1 MHKFC
6 PIIPKVIRN
15 LFVGSIHRKNKV
27 QIGVLQLVK
36 LQVTTGVPSFV
47 IISCVLTNH
56 ILCIGYRH
64 WQSTTTLWSHKQLC
78 VWYPSFLRGF
88 YQMFLT
94 ASCPTMSEK
103 FMQQK

>member
-56 ILCIGYRH
+56 ILCIRSEEH
-64 WQSTTTLWSHKQLC
+64 TLNSSHVRISYAVFCLKKKKQ
-78 VWYPSFLRGF
+78 
-88 YQMFLT
+88 T
-94 ASCPTMSEK
+94 APASARARRRFSRSPRSEEH
-103 FMQQK
+103 